1 MGKMDGKTVWGGG
14 CGCVTCRDKVVTV
27 VKKGKKGK

>member
-14 CGCVTCRDKVVTV
+14 CGCITCRDKVVT
-27 VKKGKKGK
+27 KGKKGK